1 MPVAAA
7 VPYRAQGLVAKIDAK
22 GVVSLGRVG
31 GLDWGAGAGTN
42 FRSPSQLYSLF
53 LTHENMGVRTCVRVG
68 RFQFHD
74 LDTLTHTIIL
84 HTREQRTVTNH
95 TRE

>member
-1 MPVAAA
+1 MGQA
-7 VPYRAQGLVAKIDAK
+7 VNARGGGYLRAQGLVAKIDAK

-74 LDTLTHTIIL
+74 LDTHTAYS
-84 HTREQRTVTNH
+84 RTKDGH
-95 TRE
+95 KSY